1 MRSEPTATWSEP
13 WQGLAS
19 PALGRALESVATRK
33 TLEDGALL
41 YARGEVGRHMF
52 GVASGI
58 IRVVTVSVD
67 GQEGLLG
74 LYGPGTWFGEVSM
87 FDERP
92 RPVSTYAEGRTEL
105 WVVNAAQL
113 RGVLDVNPIWY
124 RDFAR
129 VLCNKLRLAL
139 NHIQSTTFPVNVR
152 VAARLLD
159 LGRAYDVAA
168 ERSHEI
174 DIRISQED
182 LARMLGLTRQTVNKE
197 LREFERRS
205 WLRLGRG
212 QVTLIDVAAL
222 NALLESHIVDV

>member
-1 MRSEPTATWSEP
+1 
-13 WQGLAS
+13 
-19 PALGRALESVATRK
+19 
-33 TLEDGALL
+33 
-41 YARGEVGRHMF
+41 MF

-58 IRVVTVSVD
+58 IRVLATNSE

-87 FDERP
+87 FDQGP
-92 RPVSTYAEGRTEL
+92 RPVSTYAEGETEL
-105 WVVNAAQL
+105 WVVSAAQL

-139 NHIQSTTFPVNVR
+139 SHIQSTALPVGVR

-159 LGRAYDVAA
+159 LAQAYAADAKAGRGIEV
-168 ERSHEI
+168 RL
-174 DIRISQED
+174 SQED

-197 LREFERRS
+197 LREFERRK

-212 QVTLIDVAAL
+212 QMVLLDRAAL
-222 NALLESHIVDV
+222 QQLVAEHAGDL